1 MCSLLILPETR
12 LRDARIS
19 ASGAPLTITRRPVE
33 LAGGLTRGCSVSSSE
48 GGISAGEWERVG
60 WTLTGETVGL
70 EVLWIGGGQYIASMS
85 EGTR

>member
-12 LRDARIS
+12 LRDAKIS

-48 GGISAGEWERVG
+48 GRVSVGEWERVG
-60 WTLTGETVGL
+60 WTLTGETAGL
-70 EVLWIGGGQYIASMS
+70 GVIWIGGGQYIASMS